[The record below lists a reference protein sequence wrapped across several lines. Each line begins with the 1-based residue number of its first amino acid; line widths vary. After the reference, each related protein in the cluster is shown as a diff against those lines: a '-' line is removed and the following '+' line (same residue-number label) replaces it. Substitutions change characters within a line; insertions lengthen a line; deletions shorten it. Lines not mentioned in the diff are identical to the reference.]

1 MISGMV
7 LQVLGILVVVAIVA
21 TFLLRPSG
29 VFPIVLA
36 IGVVVAGI
44 FVSWNDIE
52 QIRAQRAAQTAF
64 QQENPPANPTVP
76 SPALAKAGS

>member
-7 LQVLGILVVVAIVA
+7 LQVLGILLVLVIFT

-36 IGVVVAGI
+36 VGVVAAAI

-52 QIRAQRAAQTAF
+52 QSRAERAAQAAS
-64 QQENPPANPTVP
+64 QQENASVGVTVP
-76 SPALAKAGS
+76 SPSATHSGS